1 MPPFFLEVK
10 MTCTSKF
17 FVRNPKTGEPIQVPC
32 GYCMAC
38 RIAKTRE
45 WTVRLIHEL
54 SCWDKSSFVTLTYDD
69 EHMPADG
76 SIHKIELQ
84 NFFKRLRKDVNSIK
98 YYACGEYGDITN
110 RPHYHAIIFGVNY
123 DENELIN
130 ENWKKGFIQT
140 GTVTADSCQYVCGY
154 IRKKLNGDYAK
165 VAYGPR
171 EIPFALQS
179 KGLGKNYLLRNL
191 QQIEDQKKCTV
202 HGKNYGLPLYYKR
215 QLSEDTTEELRQI
228 AIDEERS
235 EEEELLKRLD
245 EEEIE
250 IVPDYYK
257 PLHKLRFKDDLK
269 NRILDLK
276 RKTLEAQV
284 KLYQSKKV

>member
-1 MPPFFLEVK
+1 M
-10 MTCTSKF
+10 
-17 FVRNPKTGEPIQVPC
+17 QVPC

-69 EHMPADG
+69 DNLPADA
-76 SIHKIELQ
+76 SIHKMDLQ
-84 NFFKRLRKDVNSIK
+84 NFFKRLRKDVSPIR
-98 YYACGEYGDITN
+98 YYACGEYGDLTN
-110 RPHYHAIIFGVNY
+110 RPHYHAIIFGVNF
-123 DENELIN
+123 NEQEIIE
-130 ENWKKGFIQT
+130 ENWKKGFVST

-171 EIPFALQS
+171 ETPFALMS
-179 KGLGKNYLLRNL
+179 KSLGKDWLSRNISQVEAL
-191 QQIEDQKKCTV
+191 KRCTV

-215 QLSEDTTEELRQI
+215 QLSEKTTEELRQI

-250 IVPDYYK
+250 IVPERFK
-257 PLHKLRFKDDLK
+257 PYHKLRFKDDLK

-276 RKTLEAQV
+276 RKNLEAQV